1 MTDTLV
7 YNGSASVYNFVIDQG
22 ATWELEVQIIEPDD
36 DPLNLLGFSAAMQLR
51 SDFGGEPAYLT
62 LESPNDGIVI
72 DNPTGTLR
80 LTATSEQTLNLS
92 AGLYLYDIEI
102 YSGHFVQRILQGTVT
117 VNGEVTNV

>member
-7 YNGSASVYNFVIDQG
+7 YNGSASVYNFVMDQG
-22 ATWELEVQIIEPDD
+22 ATWSLEVQIIEPDD
-36 DPLNLLGFSAAMQLR
+36 DPLNLAGFSAAMQLR
-51 SDFGGEPAYLT
+51 SNFGGEPAYLT

-72 DNPTGTLR
+72 DNLTGTLR